1 MRVSGEIS
9 KEEYA
14 NAKYK
19 INTSIIALEQRLDE
33 IRSKTTNSEQASTQ
47 RFTVDDIIKMV
58 EEEFD
63 FSTPT
68 ISRNFVETFV
78 EKIVPEDVYTFNWYL
93 SLSPRSKMGRYE
105 CVDEFV
111 INFEE
116 AKSFRKMRGE
126 ILRPSQYTEIK
137 VKVYA

>member
-1 MRVSGEIS
+1 
-9 KEEYA
+9 
-14 NAKYK
+14 
-19 INTSIIALEQRLDE
+19 
-33 IRSKTTNSEQASTQ
+33 
-47 RFTVDDIIKMV
+47 MV

-63 FSTPT
+63 FSTPA

-78 EKIVPEDVYTFNWYL
+78 GKIVPDNVYSFNWYL
-93 SLSPRSKMGRYE
+93 NLTPRSKMGEYE

-111 INFEE
+111 LGFED